1 MELGK
6 ILQLLQKHRESSILD
21 EKASTMI
28 GCGLG
33 KISSSKIENE
43 ENKFNDIDLQHD
55 SL

>member
-21 EKASTMI
+21 EKASALSW
-28 GCGLG
+28 CSLG

-43 ENKFNDIDLQHD
+43 ENKFNNIDLQHD